1 MSMFATERAPAT
13 TTHSV
18 AARLDRIPPFSLH
31 RRMCVAVGFANFF
44 DLYDIFL
51 GGVLAAVLA
60 EQWALGTSGKALVIS
75 SGFAGMFFGASV
87 LGTVADRLERRKGG
101 RDRLLAQ
108 PPERGDPAVHQRRDA
123 RQPRRDGRVPRLG
136 ADHGARVRRRRRPGA
151 AQHRPGGL
159 LRRAASDPQRAL
171 RARAG

>member
-60 EQWALGTSGKALVIS
+60 EQWGSGRAARHS
-75 SGFAGMFFGASV
+75 SSRPDSQACSSARPCS
-87 LGTVADRLERRKGG
+87 G
-101 RDRLLAQ
+101 RW
-108 PPERGDPAVHQRRDA
+108 PTGS
-123 RQPRRDGRVPRLG
+123 
-136 ADHGARVRRRRRPGA
+136 GA
-151 AQHRPGGL
+151 A
-159 LRRAASDPQRAL
+159 RRSC
-171 RARAG
+171 